1 MFPESNAI
9 DPLSENCE
17 LTKGKTDVAQISV
30 GDKAPDFS
38 TVDDKNQ
45 PVKLSDMRGKKVVL
59 YFYPKD
65 DTPGCTRQACGFR
78 DSYNAVEEL
87 NSVVLGVSPDGVQ
100 SHQAFRD
107 KFSLPFPLL
116 VDEDHK
122 IAEAYGTWVERERDG
137 QKFMGIARSHFV
149 IDEEG
154 NVVDAQYNVSPEDSV
169 SLSLETL
176 R

>member
-1 MFPESNAI
+1 M
-9 DPLSENCE
+9 
-17 LTKGKTDVAQISV
+17 AQINV
-30 GDKAPDFS
+30 GDNAPDFA
-38 TVDDKNQ
+38 TVDDQNN
-45 PVKLSDMRGKKVVL
+45 PVKLSDLRGKRVVL

-78 DSYNAVEEL
+78 DIYTGLEEL
-87 NSVVLGVSPDGVQ
+87 NSVVLGVSPDGVE
-100 SHQAFRD
+100 SHQQFKS

-116 VDEDHK
+116 VDEDHA

-137 QKFMGIARSHFV
+137 NKFMGIARSHFV

-154 NVVDAQYNVSPEDSV
+154 KVIDAQYNVSPEDSV
-169 SLSLETL
+169 SLSMEVL

>member
-1 MFPESNAI
+1 
-9 DPLSENCE
+9 
-17 LTKGKTDVAQISV
+17 VAQIKV
-30 GDKAPDFS
+30 GDTAPDFA
-38 TVDDKNQ
+38 TVDDNNK
-45 PVKLSDMRGKKVVL
+45 PVKLSDLRGKKVVL

-78 DSYNAVEEL
+78 DSYSAVEQM
-87 NSVVLGVSPDGVQ
+87 NSVVMGVSPDGVE
-100 SHQAFRD
+100 SHQAFKS

-116 VDEDHK
+116 TDEDHA

-137 QKFMGIARSHFV
+137 NKFMGIARSHFV

-154 NVVDAQYNVSPEDSV
+154 KVVDAQYNVSPEDSV
-169 SLSLETL
+169 SLSLETI